1 MSQSSY
7 SYNGMYYAPNLFQ
20 NQQMQSASPR
30 LDSPAILGNNSP
42 YYSILQQQQQ
52 QQQQLMSSPH
62 QMQYSSINNSMANGN
77 INPAHV
83 TSIANA
89 SNSKNIHIQKQ
100 LELAKKS
107 RNSSSPHHNARVA
120 AAVARASNSTH
131 GNNNNSN
138 NSNSSNNT
146 EKEAGQWTIL
156 DFGGMAIKNISLEL
170 FKYTFLTTLYLN
182 HNKLLFI
189 PPEISNLKSLNVLD
203 ISGNKLT
210 YLPPEMGLL
219 SELKE
224 LYLFDNIVAELPNEF
239 GFLFKL
245 EILGI
250 EGNPINEKIVQH
262 LQQDGTQGVIVYL
275 RDKCQVPPPPEKRKW
290 IAFDDEPMMNDRY
303 LVMTYNILSDKYA
316 SPQSYA
322 YTPSWVLNWENR
334 SKKIIKEILEYS
346 PDIIC
351 LQEVEMSQYHDLF
364 TPQLSEYT
372 GVFWPKSRAKTM
384 QEYEKKTVDGCATFF
399 KTRRF
404 NLIEQDLIE
413 FNQTASQNP
422 ESRKYEDI
430 YNRVMTKDNIAVV
443 ILLEDKETN
452 FCIMV
457 TNTHLHWDPAYK
469 DVKLVQATILMEEL
483 QKFSDIYMKRPLRP
497 QFTKYL
503 QNDSTRFPLII
514 CGDFNSEENSGVYEF
529 LSKGKIAPD
538 HEDYLGHSY
547 GTEEVT
553 HKLQLKSA
561 YTEVNDLEFTNY
573 TPGFKGI
580 LDYIWYTSNTIKVT
594 GALGPV
600 DKQYMKKVVGFPEFH
615 FPSDHIP
622 LLTQI
627 KIKNQIPPHINSAAM
642 ARQAQAA
649 QQAAAQN
656 RRN

>member
-275 RDKCQVPPPPEKRKW
+275 RDKCQGM
-290 IAFDDEPMMNDRY
+290 F
-303 LVMTYNILSDKYA
+303 
-316 SPQSYA
+316 
-322 YTPSWVLNWENR
+322 
-334 SKKIIKEILEYS
+334 SKKIYIY
-346 PDIIC
+346 II
-351 LQEVEMSQYHDLF
+351 VEFM
-364 TPQLSEYT
+364 
-372 GVFWPKSRAKTM
+372 
-384 QEYEKKTVDGCATFF
+384 
-399 KTRRF
+399 
-404 NLIEQDLIE
+404 
-413 FNQTASQNP
+413 
-422 ESRKYEDI
+422 
-430 YNRVMTKDNIAVV
+430 
-443 ILLEDKETN
+443 
-452 FCIMV
+452 
-457 TNTHLHWDPAYK
+457 
-469 DVKLVQATILMEEL
+469 
-483 QKFSDIYMKRPLRP
+483 
-497 QFTKYL
+497 
-503 QNDSTRFPLII
+503 ND
-514 CGDFNSEENSGVYEF
+514 
-529 LSKGKIAPD
+529 
-538 HEDYLGHSY
+538 
-547 GTEEVT
+547 
-553 HKLQLKSA
+553 
-561 YTEVNDLEFTNY
+561 
-573 TPGFKGI
+573 
-580 LDYIWYTSNTIKVT
+580 
-594 GALGPV
+594 
-600 DKQYMKKVVGFPEFH
+600 
-615 FPSDHIP
+615 
-622 LLTQI
+622 
-627 KIKNQIPPHINSAAM
+627 
-642 ARQAQAA
+642 
-649 QQAAAQN
+649 
-656 RRN
+656 